1 MLKNIN
7 HNSTL
12 TNEQCSLARY
22 ARDARFDGMFF
33 TAVKTTGIFCRPI
46 CPASPPKEEN
56 VEYFSHQ
63 AQALR
68 AGYRPCLRCRPD
80 SAPFSPA
87 WKGVETTFLRAL
99 QLIDNGALNSGS
111 IVDLA
116 TRLGISD
123 RYLRTLFDNYI
134 GVSPKQYSLYSQ
146 LMFAKQLLHNSSMSI
161 TDVGFASGFNSTR
174 RFNDAF
180 LKELQLSPSQIR
192 RSKPSSNL
200 CNHIQLAFHGP
211 LDWKHLLS
219 FYRRRMIEGLED
231 VGEDYYQRTVNVN
244 GSKGWFK
251 ATLSKEHC
259 LDIEFELDDISQLRS
274 LIANIRRMFDLDVDI
289 AKVEEFFTTIDKN
302 LVGKSGIRIPGVW
315 NTWEA
320 GVRAILGQQVSV
332 TAAIGQLNL
341 LVRELS
347 DPQGSSELRKPVD
360 SQELVDSQGLLG
372 SQEFVD
378 SQELPVSQEPLSTR
392 EKAYFPT
399 PKQIADADVSFLRM
413 PGSRK
418 ETLKRFAEYMVGNE
432 AEHPSKW
439 IDLKGIGPWTIQYAL
454 LRGLS
459 EPNHLLVGDL
469 VVKKFI
475 EHRPAINVES
485 VSPWGSYATFH
496 CWNQS

>member
-1 MLKNIN
+1 MSKNIH

-12 TNEQCSLARY
+12 TSEQCHLARY

-63 AQALR
+63 AQALK

-99 QLIDNGALNSGS
+99 QLIDHGALNSGS

-146 LMFAKQLLHNSSMSI
+146 LMFAKQLLHTSSMSI

-192 RSKPSSNL
+192 RTKLSENL
-200 CNHIQLAFHGP
+200 SNHIQLVFHGP
-211 LDWKHLLS
+211 LDWNHLLG
-219 FYRRRMIEGLED
+219 FYRRRMIEGVED
-231 VGEDYYQRTVNVN
+231 VGEDYYKRTVNVN

-251 ATLSKEHC
+251 ATLAKENR

-289 AKVEEFFTTIDKN
+289 AKVEAFFTTIDPN
-302 LVGKSGIRIPGVW
+302 LVAKSGIRIPGVW
-315 NTWEA
+315 SAWEA

-341 LVRELS
+341 LVREISGTHSASSLE
-347 DPQGSSELRKPVD
+347 DPAN
-360 SQELVDSQGLLG
+360 SQESSVIQ
-372 SQEFVD
+372 
-378 SQELPVSQEPLSTR
+378 

-399 PKQIADADVSFLRM
+399 PKQIAEADVSFLRM

-418 ETLKRFAEYMVGNE
+418 ETLKRFAEYMVDNE

-439 IDLKGIGPWTIQYAL
+439 IELKGIGPWTIQYAL

-475 EHRPAINVES
+475 EHRPAINAES

>member
-1 MLKNIN
+1 MSKKIN

-12 TNEQCSLARY
+12 TSEQCHLARY

-63 AQALR
+63 AQALK

-87 WKGVETTFLRAL
+87 WKGVETTFLRAM

-123 RYLRTLFDNYI
+123 RYLRTLFENYI

-146 LMFAKQLLHNSSMSI
+146 LMFAKQLLHTSSMSI

-180 LKELQLSPSQIR
+180 QKELQLSPTQIR
-192 RSKPSSNL
+192 RAKPSDTL
-200 CNHIQLAFHGP
+200 RNHIQLGFHGP
-211 LDWKHLLS
+211 LDWNHLLG

-231 VGEDYYQRTVNVN
+231 VGEDYYQRSVNVN

-251 ATLSKEHC
+251 ATLDKENR

-289 AKVEEFFTTIDKN
+289 AKVETFFTTIDPN
-302 LVGKSGIRIPGVW
+302 LVAKSGIRIPGVW
-315 NTWEA
+315 SAWEA

-341 LVRELS
+341 LVKELS
-347 DPQGSSELRKPVD
+347 DEH
-360 SQELVDSQGLLG
+360 
-372 SQEFVD
+372 
-378 SQELPVSQEPLSTR
+378 
-392 EKAYFPT
+392 EKASFPT
-399 PKQIADADVSFLRM
+399 PKQIAEADVSFLRM

-418 ETLKRFAEYMVGNE
+418 ETLKRFAEYMVDNE

-439 IDLKGIGPWTIQYAL
+439 IELKGIGPWTIQYAL

-475 EHRPAINVES
+475 EHRPAINTES

>member
-1 MLKNIN
+1 MSKNIN

-12 TNEQCSLARY
+12 TNEQCHLARY

-46 CPASPPKEEN
+46 CPATPPKEEN

-63 AQALR
+63 AQALK

-87 WKGVETTFLRAL
+87 WKGVETTFLRAM

-146 LMFAKQLLHNSSMSI
+146 LMFAKQLLHTSSMSI

-180 LKELQLSPSQIR
+180 QKELQLSPSQIR
-192 RSKPSSNL
+192 RAKLSDSVS
-200 CNHIQLAFHGP
+200 NHIQLGFHGP
-211 LDWKHLLS
+211 LDWKHLLA
-219 FYRRRMIEGLED
+219 FYRRRMIEGLEE

-251 ATLSKEHC
+251 STLAKDNR
-259 LDIEFELDDISQLRS
+259 LDIEFELDDISHLRS

-289 AKVEEFFTTIDKN
+289 AKVEAFFETIDPN
-302 LVGKSGIRIPGVW
+302 LVAKSGIRIPGVW
-315 NTWEA
+315 SAWEA

-341 LVRELS
+341 LVKELS
-347 DPQGSSELRKPVD
+347 HAS
-360 SQELVDSQGLLG
+360 
-372 SQEFVD
+372 
-378 SQELPVSQEPLSTR
+378 

-399 PKQIADADVSFLRM
+399 PKQIAEADVSFLRM

-418 ETLKRFAEYMVGNE
+418 ETLKRFAEYMVDNE
-432 AEHPSKW
+432 TEHPSKW
-439 IDLKGIGPWTIQYAL
+439 IELKGIGPWTIQYAL

-475 EHRPAINVES
+475 EHRPAINTES

>member
-1 MLKNIN
+1 MSKKIN
-7 HNSTL
+7 HNSSL
-12 TNEQCSLARY
+12 TSEQCHLARY

-46 CPASPPKEEN
+46 CPATPPKEEN

-63 AQALR
+63 AKALK

-87 WKGVETTFLRAL
+87 WKGVETTFLRAM

-134 GVSPKQYSLYSQ
+134 GVSPKQYSLYSR
-146 LMFAKQLLHNSSMSI
+146 LMFAKQLLHTSSMSI

-180 LKELQLSPSQIR
+180 QKELQLSPSQIR
-192 RSKPSSNL
+192 RAKPSDTQS
-200 CNHIQLAFHGP
+200 NHIQLGFHGP
-211 LDWKHLLS
+211 LDWNHLLR
-219 FYRRRMIEGLED
+219 FYRRRMIEGLEG
-231 VGEDYYQRTVNVN
+231 VGEDYYKRTVNVN

-251 ATLSKEHC
+251 ATLAKDNR

-289 AKVEEFFTTIDKN
+289 AKVETFFTTIDPN
-302 LVGKSGIRIPGVW
+302 LVAKSGIRIPGVW
-315 NTWEA
+315 SAWEA

-341 LVRELS
+341 LVKELS
-347 DPQGSSELRKPVD
+347 DEH
-360 SQELVDSQGLLG
+360 
-372 SQEFVD
+372 
-378 SQELPVSQEPLSTR
+378 
-392 EKAYFPT
+392 EKASFPT

-418 ETLKRFAEYMVGNE
+418 ETLKRFAEYMVDNE

-439 IDLKGIGPWTIQYAL
+439 IELKGIGPWTIQYAL

-475 EHRPAINVES
+475 EHRPAINTES

>member
-1 MLKNIN
+1 MSKNIH

-12 TNEQCSLARY
+12 TNEQCHLARY

-46 CPASPPKEEN
+46 CPATPPKEEN

-63 AQALR
+63 AQALK

-87 WKGVETTFLRAL
+87 WKGVETTFLRAM
-99 QLIDNGALNSGS
+99 QLIDNGALGSGS
-111 IVDLA
+111 ITDLA
-116 TRLGISD
+116 ERLGISD
-123 RYLRTLFDNYI
+123 RYLRTLFDTYI

-146 LMFAKQLLHNSSMSI
+146 LMFAKQLLHTSSMSI

-180 LKELQLSPSQIR
+180 QKELKLSPSQIR
-192 RSKPSSNL
+192 RVKPDDSLSN
-200 CNHIQLAFHGP
+200 HVQLTFHGP
-211 LDWKHLLS
+211 LDWSHLLD
-219 FYRRRMIEGLED
+219 FYRRRMIEGIEE
-231 VGEDYYQRTVNVN
+231 VGEDYYQRTVKVN

-251 ATLSKEHC
+251 ATLVKDNS
-259 LDIEFELDDISQLRS
+259 LDIEFELDDINQLRS
-274 LIANIRRMFDLDVDI
+274 LIAHIRRMFDLDVDI
-289 AKVEEFFTTIDKN
+289 AKVEAFFATIDTN
-302 LVGKSGIRIPGVW
+302 LVARSGIRIPGVW
-315 NTWEA
+315 SAWEA
-320 GVRAILGQQVSV
+320 GVRAILCQQVSV

-347 DPQGSSELRKPVD
+347 GADE
-360 SQELVDSQGLLG
+360 E
-372 SQEFVD
+372 
-378 SQELPVSQEPLSTR
+378 T
-392 EKAYFPT
+392 YFPT
-399 PKQIADADVSFLRM
+399 PKQIAEADLSFLRM

-418 ETLKRFAEYMVGNE
+418 ETLKRFAEYMVDNQ

-475 EHRPAINVES
+475 EHRPAINIES

>member
-1 MLKNIN
+1 MSKTIH

-12 TNEQCSLARY
+12 TSEQCHLARY

-63 AQALR
+63 AQALK

-99 QLIDNGALNSGS
+99 QLIDNGALNTGS

-146 LMFAKQLLHNSSMSI
+146 LMFAKQLLHTSSMSI
-161 TDVGFASGFNSTR
+161 TEVGFASGFNSTR

-180 LKELQLSPSQIR
+180 LKELKLSPSQIR
-192 RSKPSSNL
+192 RAKPNNSLS
-200 CNHIQLAFHGP
+200 NHIQLSFHGP
-211 LDWKHLLS
+211 LDWNHLLA
-219 FYRRRMIEGLED
+219 FYRRRMIEGLEE
-231 VGEDYYQRTVNVN
+231 VGEDYYQRTVDVN
-244 GSKGWFK
+244 GSRGWFK
-251 ATLSKEHC
+251 ATLVTESR
-259 LDIEFELDDISQLRS
+259 LGIEFDLDDISQLRS

-289 AKVEEFFTTIDKN
+289 AKVETFFTTIDPN
-302 LVGKSGIRIPGVW
+302 LVAKRRIRIPGVW
-315 NTWEA
+315 SAWEA

-347 DPQGSSELRKPVD
+347 DTDKKL
-360 SQELVDSQGLLG
+360 
-372 SQEFVD
+372 
-378 SQELPVSQEPLSTR
+378 
-392 EKAYFPT
+392 YFPT

-418 ETLKRFAEYMVGNE
+418 ETLKRFAEYMVDNE

-469 VVKKFI
+469 VVRKFI
-475 EHRPAINVES
+475 ENRPAINAQS

>member
-1 MLKNIN
+1 MSKNIH

-12 TNEQCSLARY
+12 TNEQCHLARY

-46 CPASPPKEEN
+46 CPATPPKEEN

-63 AQALR
+63 AQALK

-87 WKGVETTFLRAL
+87 WKGVETTFLRAM
-99 QLIDNGALNSGS
+99 QLIDNGALSSGS
-111 IVDLA
+111 ITDLA
-116 TRLGISD
+116 ERLGISD
-123 RYLRTLFDNYI
+123 RYLRTLFDTYI

-146 LMFAKQLLHNSSMSI
+146 LMFAKQLLHTSSMSI

-180 LKELQLSPSQIR
+180 QKELKLSPSQIR
-192 RSKPSSNL
+192 RAKPDDSLSN
-200 CNHIQLAFHGP
+200 HVQLTFHGP
-211 LDWKHLLS
+211 LDWSHLLD
-219 FYRRRMIEGLED
+219 FYRRRMIEGIEE
-231 VGEDYYQRTVNVN
+231 VGEDYYQRTVKVN

-251 ATLSKEHC
+251 ATLVKDNS
-259 LDIEFELDDISQLRS
+259 LDIEFELDDINQLRS
-274 LIANIRRMFDLDVDI
+274 LIAHIRRMFDLDVDI
-289 AKVEEFFTTIDKN
+289 AKVEAFFATIDPN
-302 LVGKSGIRIPGVW
+302 LVARSGIRIPGVW
-315 NTWEA
+315 SAWEA

-347 DPQGSSELRKPVD
+347 GADE
-360 SQELVDSQGLLG
+360 E
-372 SQEFVD
+372 
-378 SQELPVSQEPLSTR
+378 T
-392 EKAYFPT
+392 YFPT
-399 PKQIADADVSFLRM
+399 PKQIAEADLSFLRM

-418 ETLKRFAEYMVGNE
+418 ETLKRFAEYMVDNQ

-475 EHRPAINVES
+475 EHRPAINIES

>member
-1 MLKNIN
+1 MSKNIH
-7 HNSTL
+7 HNSAL
-12 TNEQCSLARY
+12 TNEQCHLARY

-46 CPASPPKEEN
+46 CPATPPKEEN

-63 AQALR
+63 AQALK

-87 WKGVETTFLRAL
+87 WKGVETTFLRAM
-99 QLIDNGALNSGS
+99 QLIDNGALSSGS
-111 IVDLA
+111 ITDLA
-116 TRLGISD
+116 ERLGISD

-180 LKELQLSPSQIR
+180 QKELKLSPSQIR
-192 RSKPSSNL
+192 RTKPNDSLS
-200 CNHIQLAFHGP
+200 NHIQLTFHGP
-211 LDWKHLLS
+211 LDWKHLLG
-219 FYRRRMIEGLED
+219 FYRRRMIEGIEE
-231 VGEDYYQRTVNVN
+231 VGDDYYQRTVTVN

-251 ATLSKEHC
+251 ATLAKKNR
-259 LDIEFELDDISQLRS
+259 LDIEFELDDINQLRG
-274 LIANIRRMFDLDVDI
+274 LITHIRRMFDLDVDI
-289 AKVEEFFTTIDKN
+289 AKVEAFFTTIDPN
-302 LVGKSGIRIPGVW
+302 LVARSGIRIPGVW
-315 NTWEA
+315 NAWEA

-341 LVRELS
+341 LVKELS
-347 DPQGSSELRKPVD
+347 ESDKKP
-360 SQELVDSQGLLG
+360 
-372 SQEFVD
+372 
-378 SQELPVSQEPLSTR
+378 
-392 EKAYFPT
+392 YFPT
-399 PKQIADADVSFLRM
+399 PKQIAEADVSFLRM

-418 ETLKRFAEYMVGNE
+418 ETLKRFAEYMVDNQ

-475 EHRPAINVES
+475 EHRPAINIES

>member
-1 MLKNIN
+1 MSKNIH

-12 TNEQCSLARY
+12 TNEQCHLARY
-22 ARDARFDGMFF
+22 ARDARFGGMFF

-46 CPASPPKEEN
+46 CPATPPKEEN

-63 AQALR
+63 AQALK

-87 WKGVETTFLRAL
+87 WKGVETTFLRAM
-99 QLIDNGALNSGS
+99 QLIDNGALGSGS
-111 IVDLA
+111 ITDLA
-116 TRLGISD
+116 ERLGISD
-123 RYLRTLFDNYI
+123 RYLRTLFDTYI

-146 LMFAKQLLHNSSMSI
+146 LMFAKQLLHTSSMSI

-180 LKELQLSPSQIR
+180 QKELKLSPSQIR
-192 RSKPSSNL
+192 RAKPDDSLSN
-200 CNHIQLAFHGP
+200 HVQLTFHGP
-211 LDWKHLLS
+211 LDWSHLLD
-219 FYRRRMIEGLED
+219 FYRRRMIEGIEE
-231 VGEDYYQRTVNVN
+231 VGEDYYQRTVKVN

-251 ATLSKEHC
+251 ATLVKDNS
-259 LDIEFELDDISQLRS
+259 LDIEFELDDINQLRS
-274 LIANIRRMFDLDVDI
+274 LIAHIRRMFDLDVDI
-289 AKVEEFFTTIDKN
+289 AKVEAFFATIDTN
-302 LVGKSGIRIPGVW
+302 LVARSGIRIPGVW
-315 NTWEA
+315 SAWEA

-347 DPQGSSELRKPVD
+347 GADE
-360 SQELVDSQGLLG
+360 E
-372 SQEFVD
+372 
-378 SQELPVSQEPLSTR
+378 T
-392 EKAYFPT
+392 YFPT
-399 PKQIADADVSFLRM
+399 PKQIAEADLSFLRM

-418 ETLKRFAEYMVGNE
+418 ETLKRFAEYMVDNQ

-475 EHRPAINVES
+475 EHRPAINIES

>member
-1 MLKNIN
+1 MSKNIH

-12 TNEQCSLARY
+12 TSEQCHLARY

-63 AQALR
+63 AQALK

-87 WKGVETTFLRAL
+87 WKGVETTFLRTL
-99 QLIDNGALNSGS
+99 QLIDHGALNSGS

-146 LMFAKQLLHNSSMSI
+146 LMFAKQLLHTSSMSI

-192 RSKPSSNL
+192 RTKLSENL
-200 CNHIQLAFHGP
+200 SNHIQLVFHGP
-211 LDWKHLLS
+211 LDWKHLLG
-219 FYRRRMIEGLED
+219 FYRRRMIEGAED
-231 VGEDYYQRTVNVN
+231 VGEDYYKRTVKVN

-251 ATLSKEHC
+251 ATLAKENR

-289 AKVEEFFTTIDKN
+289 AKVEAFFTTIDPN
-302 LVGKSGIRIPGVW
+302 LVAKSGIRIPGVW
-315 NTWEA
+315 SAWEA

-341 LVRELS
+341 LVREVSGTHSASSLE
-347 DPQGSSELRKPVD
+347 DPAN
-360 SQELVDSQGLLG
+360 SQEWSGIQ
-372 SQEFVD
+372 
-378 SQELPVSQEPLSTR
+378 

-399 PKQIADADVSFLRM
+399 PKQIAEADVSFLRM

-418 ETLKRFAEYMVGNE
+418 ETLKRFAEYMVDNE

-439 IDLKGIGPWTIQYAL
+439 IELKGIGPWTIQYAL

-475 EHRPAINVES
+475 EHRPAINAES

>member
-1 MLKNIN
+1 MSKNIH

-12 TNEQCSLARY
+12 TNEQCHLARY

-46 CPASPPKEEN
+46 CPATPPKEEN

-63 AQALR
+63 AQALK

-87 WKGVETTFLRAL
+87 WKGVETTFLRAM
-99 QLIDNGALNSGS
+99 QLIDNGALGSGS
-111 IVDLA
+111 ITDLA
-116 TRLGISD
+116 ERLGISD
-123 RYLRTLFDNYI
+123 RYLRTLFDTYI

-146 LMFAKQLLHNSSMSI
+146 LMFAKQLLHTSSMSI
-161 TDVGFASGFNSTR
+161 TDVGFASGFNSTS

-180 LKELQLSPSQIR
+180 QKELKLSPSQIR
-192 RSKPSSNL
+192 RAKPDDSLSN
-200 CNHIQLAFHGP
+200 HVQLTFHGP
-211 LDWKHLLS
+211 LDWSHLLD
-219 FYRRRMIEGLED
+219 FYRRRMIEGIEE
-231 VGEDYYQRTVNVN
+231 VGEDYYQRTVKVN

-251 ATLSKEHC
+251 ATLVKDNS
-259 LDIEFELDDISQLRS
+259 LDIEFELDDINQLRS
-274 LIANIRRMFDLDVDI
+274 LIAHIRRMFDLDVDI
-289 AKVEEFFTTIDKN
+289 AKVEAFFATIDTN
-302 LVGKSGIRIPGVW
+302 LVARSGIRIPGVW
-315 NTWEA
+315 SAWEA

-347 DPQGSSELRKPVD
+347 GADE
-360 SQELVDSQGLLG
+360 E
-372 SQEFVD
+372 
-378 SQELPVSQEPLSTR
+378 T
-392 EKAYFPT
+392 YFPT
-399 PKQIADADVSFLRM
+399 PKQIAEADLSFLRM

-418 ETLKRFAEYMVGNE
+418 ETLKRFAEYMVDNQ

-475 EHRPAINVES
+475 EHRPAINIES

>member
-1 MLKNIN
+1 MSKNIN

-12 TNEQCSLARY
+12 TNEQCHLARY

-46 CPASPPKEEN
+46 CPATPPKEEN

-63 AQALR
+63 AQALK

-87 WKGVETTFLRAL
+87 WKGVETTFLRAM

-146 LMFAKQLLHNSSMSI
+146 LMFAKQLLHTSSMSI

-180 LKELQLSPSQIR
+180 QKELQLSPSKIR
-192 RSKPSSNL
+192 RAKLSDSVS
-200 CNHIQLAFHGP
+200 NHIQLGFHGP
-211 LDWKHLLS
+211 LDWKHLLA
-219 FYRRRMIEGLED
+219 FYRRRMIEGLEE

-244 GSKGWFK
+244 GSKGWFQ
-251 ATLSKEHC
+251 ATLAKDNR
-259 LDIEFELDDISQLRS
+259 LDIEFELDDISHLRS

-289 AKVEEFFTTIDKN
+289 AKVEAFFETIDPN
-302 LVGKSGIRIPGVW
+302 LVAKSGIRIPGVW
-315 NTWEA
+315 NPWEA

-341 LVRELS
+341 LVKELS
-347 DPQGSSELRKPVD
+347 DAS
-360 SQELVDSQGLLG
+360 
-372 SQEFVD
+372 
-378 SQELPVSQEPLSTR
+378 

-399 PKQIADADVSFLRM
+399 PKQIAEADVSFLRM

-418 ETLKRFAEYMVGNE
+418 ETLKRFAEYMVDNE
-432 AEHPSKW
+432 TEHPSKW
-439 IDLKGIGPWTIQYAL
+439 IELKGIGPWTIQYAL

-475 EHRPAINVES
+475 EYRPAINTES

>member
-1 MLKNIN
+1 MSKKIN

-12 TNEQCSLARY
+12 TSEQCHLARY

-63 AQALR
+63 AQALK

-87 WKGVETTFLRAL
+87 WKGVETTFLRAM

-146 LMFAKQLLHNSSMSI
+146 LMFAKQLLHTSSMSI

-180 LKELQLSPSQIR
+180 QKELQLSPTQIR
-192 RSKPSSNL
+192 RAKPSDTLS
-200 CNHIQLAFHGP
+200 NHIQLGFHGP
-211 LDWKHLLS
+211 LDWNHLLG

-231 VGEDYYQRTVNVN
+231 VGEDYYKRTVNVN

-251 ATLSKEHC
+251 ATLAKENR

-289 AKVEEFFTTIDKN
+289 AKVEAFFTAIDPN
-302 LVGKSGIRIPGVW
+302 LVAKSGIRIPGVW
-315 NTWEA
+315 SAWEA

-341 LVRELS
+341 LVKELS
-347 DPQGSSELRKPVD
+347 DEN
-360 SQELVDSQGLLG
+360 
-372 SQEFVD
+372 
-378 SQELPVSQEPLSTR
+378 
-392 EKAYFPT
+392 EKVCFPT
-399 PKQIADADVSFLRM
+399 PKQIVEADVSFFRM

-418 ETLKRFAEYMVGNE
+418 ETLKRFAEYMVDNE

-439 IDLKGIGPWTIQYAL
+439 IELKGIGPWTIQYAL

-475 EHRPAINVES
+475 EHRPAINTES

>member
-1 MLKNIN
+1 MSKTIH

-12 TNEQCSLARY
+12 TSEQCHLARY

-63 AQALR
+63 AQALK

-87 WKGVETTFLRAL
+87 WKGVETTFLRAM

-146 LMFAKQLLHNSSMSI
+146 LMFAKQLLHTSSMSI

-180 LKELQLSPSQIR
+180 LKELKLSPSQIR
-192 RSKPSSNL
+192 RAKPNNSLS
-200 CNHIQLAFHGP
+200 NHIQLSFHGP
-211 LDWKHLLS
+211 LDWNHLLA
-219 FYRRRMIEGLED
+219 FYRRRMIEGLEE
-231 VGEDYYQRTVNVN
+231 VGEDYYQRTLDVN
-244 GSKGWFK
+244 GSRGWFK
-251 ATLSKEHC
+251 ATLVTESR
-259 LDIEFELDDISQLRS
+259 LGIEFDLDDISQLRS

-289 AKVEEFFTTIDKN
+289 AKVEAFFTTIDSN
-302 LVGKSGIRIPGVW
+302 LVAKSGIRIPGVW
-315 NTWEA
+315 SAWEA

-332 TAAIGQLNL
+332 IAAIGQLNL

-347 DPQGSSELRKPVD
+347 GED
-360 SQELVDSQGLLG
+360 
-372 SQEFVD
+372 
-378 SQELPVSQEPLSTR
+378 
-392 EKAYFPT
+392 EKTYFPT
-399 PKQIADADVSFLRM
+399 PKQIAEADVSFLRM

-418 ETLKRFAEYMVGNE
+418 ETLKRFAEYMVDNE

-469 VVKKFI
+469 VVRKFI
-475 EHRPAINVES
+475 ENRPAINAQS

>member
-1 MLKNIN
+1 MSKNIN

-12 TNEQCSLARY
+12 TNEQCHLARY

-46 CPASPPKEEN
+46 CPATPPKEEN

-63 AQALR
+63 AQALK

-87 WKGVETTFLRAL
+87 WKGVETTFLRAM

-146 LMFAKQLLHNSSMSI
+146 LMFAKQLLHTSSMSI

-180 LKELQLSPSQIR
+180 QKELQLSPSQIR
-192 RSKPSSNL
+192 RAKLSDSVS
-200 CNHIQLAFHGP
+200 NHIQLGFHGP
-211 LDWKHLLS
+211 LDWKHLLA
-219 FYRRRMIEGLED
+219 FYRRRMIEGLEE

-244 GSKGWFK
+244 GSKGWFQ
-251 ATLSKEHC
+251 ATLAKDNR
-259 LDIEFELDDISQLRS
+259 LDIEFELDDISHLRS

-289 AKVEEFFTTIDKN
+289 AKVEAFFETIDPN
-302 LVGKSGIRIPGVW
+302 LVAKSGIRIPGVW
-315 NTWEA
+315 SAWEA

-341 LVRELS
+341 LVKELS
-347 DPQGSSELRKPVD
+347 DAS
-360 SQELVDSQGLLG
+360 
-372 SQEFVD
+372 
-378 SQELPVSQEPLSTR
+378 

-399 PKQIADADVSFLRM
+399 PKQIAEADVSFLRM

-418 ETLKRFAEYMVGNE
+418 ETLKRFAEYMVDNE
-432 AEHPSKW
+432 TEHPSKW
-439 IDLKGIGPWTIQYAL
+439 IELKGIGPWTIQYAL

-475 EHRPAINVES
+475 EHRPAINTES

>member
-1 MLKNIN
+1 MSKNIH

-12 TNEQCSLARY
+12 TSEQCHLARY

-63 AQALR
+63 AQALK

-99 QLIDNGALNSGS
+99 QLIDNGALNTGS

-146 LMFAKQLLHNSSMSI
+146 LMFAKQLLHTSSMSI

-180 LKELQLSPSQIR
+180 LKELKLSPSQIR
-192 RSKPSSNL
+192 RSKPSNNL
-200 CNHIQLAFHGP
+200 SNHIQLGFHGP
-211 LDWKHLLS
+211 LDWKHLLA
-219 FYRRRMIEGLED
+219 FYRRRMIEGIEE

-251 ATLSKEHC
+251 ATLVKDNR
-259 LDIEFELDDISQLRS
+259 LDIEFELDDINQLRS

-289 AKVEEFFTTIDKN
+289 AKVEAFFTTIDPN
-302 LVGKSGIRIPGVW
+302 LVAKSGIRIPGVW
-315 NTWEA
+315 SAWEA

-347 DPQGSSELRKPVD
+347 GAD
-360 SQELVDSQGLLG
+360 
-372 SQEFVD
+372 
-378 SQELPVSQEPLSTR
+378 
-392 EKAYFPT
+392 EKTYFPT
-399 PKQIADADVSFLRM
+399 PKQIAEADVSFLRM

-418 ETLKRFAEYMVGNE
+418 ETLKRFAEYMVDNE

-439 IDLKGIGPWTIQYAL
+439 IELKGIGPWTIQYAL

-475 EHRPAINVES
+475 EHRPAINIQS

>member
-1 MLKNIN
+1 MSKKIN

-12 TNEQCSLARY
+12 TSEQCHLARY
-22 ARDARFDGMFF
+22 ARDVRFDGMFF

-63 AQALR
+63 AQALK

-87 WKGVETTFLRAL
+87 WKGVETTFLRAM

-146 LMFAKQLLHNSSMSI
+146 LMFAKQLLHTSSMSI

-180 LKELQLSPSQIR
+180 QKELQLSPSQIR
-192 RSKPSSNL
+192 RSKPSDTLS
-200 CNHIQLAFHGP
+200 NHIQLGFNGP
-211 LDWKHLLS
+211 LDWNHLLS

-231 VGEDYYQRTVNVN
+231 VGEDYYKRSVNVN

-251 ATLSKEHC
+251 ATLAKENR

-289 AKVEEFFTTIDKN
+289 AKVETFFTTIDPN
-302 LVGKSGIRIPGVW
+302 LVAKSGIRIPGVW
-315 NTWEA
+315 SAWEA

-341 LVRELS
+341 LVKELS
-347 DPQGSSELRKPVD
+347 DEY
-360 SQELVDSQGLLG
+360 
-372 SQEFVD
+372 
-378 SQELPVSQEPLSTR
+378 
-392 EKAYFPT
+392 EKASFPT
-399 PKQIADADVSFLRM
+399 PKQIAQADVSFLRM

-418 ETLKRFAEYMVGNE
+418 ETLKRFAEYMVDNE

-439 IDLKGIGPWTIQYAL
+439 IELKGIGPWTIQYAL

-475 EHRPAINVES
+475 EHRPAINTES

>member
-1 MLKNIN
+1 MSKNIH

-12 TNEQCSLARY
+12 TSEQCHLARY

-63 AQALR
+63 AQALK

-99 QLIDNGALNSGS
+99 QLIDNGALNTGS

-146 LMFAKQLLHNSSMSI
+146 LMFAKQLLHTSSMSI

-180 LKELQLSPSQIR
+180 LKELKLSPSQIR
-192 RSKPSSNL
+192 RAKPSNKLS
-200 CNHIQLAFHGP
+200 NHIQLGFHGP
-211 LDWKHLLS
+211 LDWKHLLA
-219 FYRRRMIEGLED
+219 FYRRRMIEGIEE

-251 ATLSKEHC
+251 ATLVKDNR
-259 LDIEFELDDISQLRS
+259 LDIEFELDDINQLRS

-289 AKVEEFFTTIDKN
+289 AKVEAFFTTIDLN
-302 LVGKSGIRIPGVW
+302 LVAKSGIRIPGVW
-315 NTWEA
+315 SAWEA

-347 DPQGSSELRKPVD
+347 DEG
-360 SQELVDSQGLLG
+360 
-372 SQEFVD
+372 
-378 SQELPVSQEPLSTR
+378 
-392 EKAYFPT
+392 EKTYFPT
-399 PKQIADADVSFLRM
+399 PKQIAEADVSFLRM

-418 ETLKRFAEYMVGNE
+418 ETLKRFAEYMVDNE

-439 IDLKGIGPWTIQYAL
+439 IELKGIGPWTIQYAL

-475 EHRPAINVES
+475 EHRPAINAQS

>member
-1 MLKNIN
+1 MSKKIN
-7 HNSTL
+7 HNSSL
-12 TNEQCSLARY
+12 TSEQCHLARY

-46 CPASPPKEEN
+46 CPATPPKEEN

-63 AQALR
+63 AQALK

-87 WKGVETTFLRAL
+87 WKGVETTFLRAM

-146 LMFAKQLLHNSSMSI
+146 LMFAKQLLHTSSMSI

-180 LKELQLSPSQIR
+180 QKELQLSPSQIR
-192 RSKPSSNL
+192 RAKPSDTQS
-200 CNHIQLAFHGP
+200 NHIQLGFHGP
-211 LDWKHLLS
+211 LDWNHLLR
-219 FYRRRMIEGLED
+219 FYRRRMIEGLEG
-231 VGEDYYQRTVNVN
+231 VGEDYYKRTVNVN

-251 ATLSKEHC
+251 ATLAKDNR

-289 AKVEEFFTTIDKN
+289 AKVETFFTTIDPN
-302 LVGKSGIRIPGVW
+302 LVAKSGIRIPGVW
-315 NTWEA
+315 SAWEA

-341 LVRELS
+341 LVKELS
-347 DPQGSSELRKPVD
+347 DEY
-360 SQELVDSQGLLG
+360 
-372 SQEFVD
+372 
-378 SQELPVSQEPLSTR
+378 
-392 EKAYFPT
+392 EKASFPT

-418 ETLKRFAEYMVGNE
+418 ETLKRFAEYMVDNE

-439 IDLKGIGPWTIQYAL
+439 IELKGIGPWTIQYAL

-475 EHRPAINVES
+475 EHRPAINTES

>member
-1 MLKNIN
+1 MSRNIH

-12 TNEQCSLARY
+12 TSEQCHLARY

-63 AQALR
+63 AQALK

-99 QLIDNGALNSGS
+99 QLIDHGALNSGS

-146 LMFAKQLLHNSSMSI
+146 LMFAKQLLHTSSMSI

-192 RSKPSSNL
+192 RTKLSENL
-200 CNHIQLAFHGP
+200 SNHIQLVFHGP
-211 LDWKHLLS
+211 LDWNHLLG
-219 FYRRRMIEGLED
+219 FYRRRMIEGVED
-231 VGEDYYQRTVNVN
+231 VGEDYYKRTVNVN

-251 ATLSKEHC
+251 ATLAKENR

-274 LIANIRRMFDLDVDI
+274 LITNIRRMFDLDVDI
-289 AKVEEFFTTIDKN
+289 AKVEAFFTTIDPN
-302 LVGKSGIRIPGVW
+302 LVAKSGIRIPGVW
-315 NTWEA
+315 SAWEA

-341 LVRELS
+341 LVKELS
-347 DPQGSSELRKPVD
+347 DEHENVC
-360 SQELVDSQGLLG
+360 
-372 SQEFVD
+372 
-378 SQELPVSQEPLSTR
+378 
-392 EKAYFPT
+392 FPT
-399 PKQIADADVSFLRM
+399 PKQIAEADVSFLRM

-418 ETLKRFAEYMVGNE
+418 ETLKRFAEYMVDNE

-439 IDLKGIGPWTIQYAL
+439 IELKGIGPWTIQYAL

-475 EHRPAINVES
+475 EHRPAINTER

>member
-1 MLKNIN
+1 MSRNIH

-12 TNEQCSLARY
+12 TSEQCHLARY

-63 AQALR
+63 AQALK

-99 QLIDNGALNSGS
+99 QLIDHGALNSGS

-146 LMFAKQLLHNSSMSI
+146 LMFAKQLLHTSSMSI

-192 RSKPSSNL
+192 RTKLSENL
-200 CNHIQLAFHGP
+200 SNHIQLVFHGP
-211 LDWKHLLS
+211 LDWNHLLG
-219 FYRRRMIEGLED
+219 FYRRRMIEGVED
-231 VGEDYYQRTVNVN
+231 VGEDYYKRTVNVN

-251 ATLSKEHC
+251 ATLAKENR

-274 LIANIRRMFDLDVDI
+274 LITNIRRMFDLDVDI
-289 AKVEEFFTTIDKN
+289 AKVEAFFTTIDPN
-302 LVGKSGIRIPGVW
+302 LVAKSGIRIPGVW
-315 NTWEA
+315 SAWEA

-341 LVRELS
+341 LVREIS
-347 DPQGSSELRKPVD
+347 DAH
-360 SQELVDSQGLLG
+360 
-372 SQEFVD
+372 
-378 SQELPVSQEPLSTR
+378 
-392 EKAYFPT
+392 EKVYFPT
-399 PKQIADADVSFLRM
+399 PKQIAEADVSFLRM

-418 ETLKRFAEYMVGNE
+418 ETLKRFAEYMVDNE

-439 IDLKGIGPWTIQYAL
+439 IELKGIGPWTIQYAL

-475 EHRPAINVES
+475 EHRLAINTES

>member
-1 MLKNIN
+1 MSKNIH

-12 TNEQCSLARY
+12 TSEQCHLARY

-63 AQALR
+63 AQALK

-99 QLIDNGALNSGS
+99 QLIDHGALNSGS

-146 LMFAKQLLHNSSMSI
+146 LMFAKQLLHTSSMSI

-192 RSKPSSNL
+192 RAKSNNNL
-200 CNHIQLAFHGP
+200 SNHIQLGFHGP
-211 LDWKHLLS
+211 LDWNHLLG

-231 VGEDYYQRTVNVN
+231 VGEDYYKRTVNVN

-251 ATLSKEHC
+251 ATLAKENR

-289 AKVEEFFTTIDKN
+289 AKVEAFFTTIDPN
-302 LVGKSGIRIPGVW
+302 LVAKSGIRIPGVW
-315 NTWEA
+315 SAWEA

-341 LVRELS
+341 LVKELS
-347 DPQGSSELRKPVD
+347 DEHENVC
-360 SQELVDSQGLLG
+360 
-372 SQEFVD
+372 
-378 SQELPVSQEPLSTR
+378 
-392 EKAYFPT
+392 FPT
-399 PKQIADADVSFLRM
+399 PKQIAEADVSFLRM

-418 ETLKRFAEYMVGNE
+418 ETLKRFAEYMVDNE

-439 IDLKGIGPWTIQYAL
+439 IELKGIGPWTIQYAL

-475 EHRPAINVES
+475 EHRPAINTES

>member
-1 MLKNIN
+1 MSKNIH

-12 TNEQCSLARY
+12 TSEQCHLARY

-63 AQALR
+63 AQALK

-87 WKGVETTFLRAL
+87 WKGVETTFLRAMH
-99 QLIDNGALNSGS
+99 LIDNGALNSGS

-146 LMFAKQLLHNSSMSI
+146 LMFAKQLLHTSSMSI

-192 RSKPSSNL
+192 RAKPNKNL
-200 CNHIQLAFHGP
+200 SNHIQLSFHGP
-211 LDWKHLLS
+211 LDWSHLLG

-251 ATLSKEHC
+251 ATLAKENC
-259 LDIEFELDDISQLRS
+259 LDIEFELDDMSQLRS

-289 AKVEEFFTTIDKN
+289 SKVEAFFTTIDPN
-302 LVGKSGIRIPGVW
+302 LVAKSGIRIPGVW
-315 NTWEA
+315 SAWEA

-347 DPQGSSELRKPVD
+347 GSHQASALHHSSDLQEPAN
-360 SQELVDSQGLLG
+360 SQECSDLQQNTDAS
-372 SQEFVD
+372 
-378 SQELPVSQEPLSTR
+378 

-418 ETLKRFAEYMVGNE
+418 ETLKRFAEYMVDNE
-432 AEHPSKW
+432 SEHPSKW

-475 EHRPAINVES
+475 EHRPAINAES

>member
-1 MLKNIN
+1 MSKKIN

-12 TNEQCSLARY
+12 TSEQCHLARY

-46 CPASPPKEEN
+46 CPASPPKEKN

-63 AQALR
+63 AQALK

-87 WKGVETTFLRAL
+87 WKGVETTFLRAM

-146 LMFAKQLLHNSSMSI
+146 LMFAKQLLHTSSMSI

-180 LKELQLSPSQIR
+180 QKELQLSPSQIR
-192 RSKPSSNL
+192 RAKPSDTLS
-200 CNHIQLAFHGP
+200 NHIQLGFHGP
-211 LDWKHLLS
+211 LDWNHLLG

-231 VGEDYYQRTVNVN
+231 VGEDYYKRTVNMN

-251 ATLSKEHC
+251 ATLAKENR

-289 AKVEEFFTTIDKN
+289 AKVEAFFTTIDPN
-302 LVGKSGIRIPGVW
+302 LVAKSGIRIPGVW
-315 NTWEA
+315 SAWEA

-332 TAAIGQLNL
+332 TAVIGQLNL
-341 LVRELS
+341 LVKELS
-347 DPQGSSELRKPVD
+347 DEH
-360 SQELVDSQGLLG
+360 
-372 SQEFVD
+372 
-378 SQELPVSQEPLSTR
+378 
-392 EKAYFPT
+392 EKASFPT
-399 PKQIADADVSFLRM
+399 PKQIAEADVSFLRM

-418 ETLKRFAEYMVGNE
+418 ETLKRFAEYMVDNE

-439 IDLKGIGPWTIQYAL
+439 IELKGIGPWTIQYAL

-475 EHRPAINVES
+475 EHRPAINTES

>member
-1 MLKNIN
+1 MSKNIH

-12 TNEQCSLARY
+12 TSEQCHLARY

-63 AQALR
+63 AQALK

-99 QLIDNGALNSGS
+99 QLIDNGALNTGS

-146 LMFAKQLLHNSSMSI
+146 LMFAKQLLHTSSMSI

-180 LKELQLSPSQIR
+180 LKELKLSPSQIR
-192 RSKPSSNL
+192 RSKPSNNL
-200 CNHIQLAFHGP
+200 SNHIQLGFHGP
-211 LDWKHLLS
+211 LDWQHLLA
-219 FYRRRMIEGLED
+219 FYRRRMIEGIEE

-251 ATLSKEHC
+251 ATLVKDNR
-259 LDIEFELDDISQLRS
+259 LDIEFELDDINQLRS

-289 AKVEEFFTTIDKN
+289 AKVEAFFTTIDPN
-302 LVGKSGIRIPGVW
+302 LVAKSGIRIPGGW
-315 NTWEA
+315 SAWEA

-347 DPQGSSELRKPVD
+347 DTDKKP
-360 SQELVDSQGLLG
+360 
-372 SQEFVD
+372 
-378 SQELPVSQEPLSTR
+378 
-392 EKAYFPT
+392 YFPT
-399 PKQIADADVSFLRM
+399 PKQIAEADVSFLRM

-418 ETLKRFAEYMVGNE
+418 ETLKRFAEYMVDNE

-459 EPNHLLVGDL
+459 EPNHLLVSDL

-475 EHRPAINVES
+475 EHRPAINAQS

>member
-1 MLKNIN
+1 MSKNIH

-12 TNEQCSLARY
+12 TSEQCHLARY

-63 AQALR
+63 AQALK

-87 WKGVETTFLRAL
+87 WKGVETTFLRAM
-99 QLIDNGALNSGS
+99 QLIDNGALNSGT

-146 LMFAKQLLHNSSMSI
+146 LMFAKQLLHTSSMSI

-180 LKELQLSPSQIR
+180 QKELQLSPTQIR
-192 RSKPSSNL
+192 RAKPSDTLS
-200 CNHIQLAFHGP
+200 NHIQLGFHGP
-211 LDWKHLLS
+211 LDWNHLLD

-231 VGEDYYQRTVNVN
+231 VGEDYYKRTVNVN

-251 ATLSKEHC
+251 ATLAKENR

-289 AKVEEFFTTIDKN
+289 AKVEGFFTTIDPN
-302 LVGKSGIRIPGVW
+302 LVAKSGIRIPGVW
-315 NTWEA
+315 SAWEA

-341 LVRELS
+341 LVKELS
-347 DPQGSSELRKPVD
+347 DEH
-360 SQELVDSQGLLG
+360 
-372 SQEFVD
+372 
-378 SQELPVSQEPLSTR
+378 
-392 EKAYFPT
+392 EKVCFPT
-399 PKQIADADVSFLRM
+399 PKQIAQADVSFLRM

-418 ETLKRFAEYMVGNE
+418 ETLKRFAEYMVDNE

-439 IDLKGIGPWTIQYAL
+439 IELKGIGPWTIQYAL

-475 EHRPAINVES
+475 EHRPAINTES

>member
-1 MLKNIN
+1 MSKNIH

-12 TNEQCSLARY
+12 TNEQCHLARY

-46 CPASPPKEEN
+46 CPATPPKEEN

-63 AQALR
+63 AQALK

-87 WKGVETTFLRAL
+87 WKGVETTFLRAM
-99 QLIDNGALNSGS
+99 QLIDNGALGSGS
-111 IVDLA
+111 ITDLA
-116 TRLGISD
+116 ERLGISD
-123 RYLRTLFDNYI
+123 RYLRTLFDTYI

-146 LMFAKQLLHNSSMSI
+146 LMFAKQLLHTSSMSI

-180 LKELQLSPSQIR
+180 QKELKLSPSQIR
-192 RSKPSSNL
+192 RAKPDDSLSN
-200 CNHIQLAFHGP
+200 HVQLTFHGP
-211 LDWKHLLS
+211 LDWSHLLD
-219 FYRRRMIEGLED
+219 FYRRRMIEGIEE
-231 VGEDYYQRTVNVN
+231 VGEDYYQRTVKVN

-251 ATLSKEHC
+251 ATLIKDNS
-259 LDIEFELDDISQLRS
+259 LDIEFELDDINQLRS
-274 LIANIRRMFDLDVDI
+274 LIAHIRRMFDLDVDI
-289 AKVEEFFTTIDKN
+289 AKVEAFFATIDTN
-302 LVGKSGIRIPGVW
+302 LVARSGIRIPGVW
-315 NTWEA
+315 SAWEA

-347 DPQGSSELRKPVD
+347 GADE
-360 SQELVDSQGLLG
+360 E
-372 SQEFVD
+372 
-378 SQELPVSQEPLSTR
+378 T
-392 EKAYFPT
+392 YFPT
-399 PKQIADADVSFLRM
+399 PKQIAEADLSFLRM

-418 ETLKRFAEYMVGNE
+418 ETLKRFAEYMVDNQ

-475 EHRPAINVES
+475 EHRPAINIES

>member
-1 MLKNIN
+1 MSRNIH

-12 TNEQCSLARY
+12 TSEQCHLARY

-63 AQALR
+63 AQALK

-99 QLIDNGALNSGS
+99 QLIDHGALNSGS

-146 LMFAKQLLHNSSMSI
+146 LMFAKQLLHTSSMSI

-192 RSKPSSNL
+192 RTKLSENL
-200 CNHIQLAFHGP
+200 SNHIQLVFHGP
-211 LDWKHLLS
+211 LDWNHLLG
-219 FYRRRMIEGLED
+219 FYRRRMIEGVED
-231 VGEDYYQRTVNVN
+231 VGEDYYKRTVKVN

-251 ATLSKEHC
+251 ATLAKENR

-289 AKVEEFFTTIDKN
+289 AKVEAFFTTIDPN
-302 LVGKSGIRIPGVW
+302 LVAKSGIRIPGVW
-315 NTWEA
+315 SAWEA

-341 LVRELS
+341 LVKELS
-347 DPQGSSELRKPVD
+347 DAH
-360 SQELVDSQGLLG
+360 
-372 SQEFVD
+372 
-378 SQELPVSQEPLSTR
+378 
-392 EKAYFPT
+392 EKVYFPT
-399 PKQIADADVSFLRM
+399 PKQIAEADVSFLRM

-418 ETLKRFAEYMVGNE
+418 ETLKRFAEYMVDNE

-439 IDLKGIGPWTIQYAL
+439 IELKGIGPWTIQYAL

-475 EHRPAINVES
+475 EHRPAINTES

>member
-1 MLKNIN
+1 MSRNIH

-12 TNEQCSLARY
+12 TSEQCHLARY

-63 AQALR
+63 AQALK

-99 QLIDNGALNSGS
+99 QLIDHGALNSGS

-146 LMFAKQLLHNSSMSI
+146 LMFAKQLLHTSSMSI

-192 RSKPSSNL
+192 RTKLSENL
-200 CNHIQLAFHGP
+200 SNHIQLVFHGP
-211 LDWKHLLS
+211 LDWNHLLG
-219 FYRRRMIEGLED
+219 FYRRRMIEGVED
-231 VGEDYYQRTVNVN
+231 VGEDYYKRTVNVN

-251 ATLSKEHC
+251 ATLAKENR

-274 LIANIRRMFDLDVDI
+274 LITNIRRMFDLDVDI
-289 AKVEEFFTTIDKN
+289 AKVEAFFTTIDPN
-302 LVGKSGIRIPGVW
+302 LVAKSGIRIPGVW
-315 NTWEA
+315 SAWEA

-341 LVRELS
+341 LVREISGTHSASSLE
-347 DPQGSSELRKPVD
+347 DPAN
-360 SQELVDSQGLLG
+360 SQESSVIQ
-372 SQEFVD
+372 
-378 SQELPVSQEPLSTR
+378 

-399 PKQIADADVSFLRM
+399 PKQIAEADVSFLRM

-418 ETLKRFAEYMVGNE
+418 ETLKRFAEYMVDNE

-439 IDLKGIGPWTIQYAL
+439 IELKGIGPWTIQYAL

-475 EHRPAINVES
+475 EHRPAINTES

>member
-1 MLKNIN
+1 MSKNIH

-12 TNEQCSLARY
+12 TSEQCHLARY

-63 AQALR
+63 AQALK

-99 QLIDNGALNSGS
+99 QLIDHGALNSGS

-146 LMFAKQLLHNSSMSI
+146 LMFAKQLLHASSMSI
-161 TDVGFASGFNSTR
+161 TDIGFASGFNSTR

-192 RSKPSSNL
+192 RTKLSENL
-200 CNHIQLAFHGP
+200 SNHIQLVFHGP
-211 LDWKHLLS
+211 LDWKHLLG
-219 FYRRRMIEGLED
+219 FYRRRMIEGAED
-231 VGEDYYQRTVNVN
+231 VGEDYYKRTVKVN

-251 ATLSKEHC
+251 ATLAKENR

-289 AKVEEFFTTIDKN
+289 AKVEAFFTTIDPN
-302 LVGKSGIRIPGVW
+302 LVAKSGIRIPGVW
-315 NTWEA
+315 SAWEA

-341 LVRELS
+341 LVKELS
-347 DPQGSSELRKPVD
+347 DAH
-360 SQELVDSQGLLG
+360 
-372 SQEFVD
+372 
-378 SQELPVSQEPLSTR
+378 
-392 EKAYFPT
+392 EKVYFPT
-399 PKQIADADVSFLRM
+399 PKQIAEADVSFLRM

-418 ETLKRFAEYMVGNE
+418 ETLKRFAEYMVDNE

-439 IDLKGIGPWTIQYAL
+439 IELKGIGPWTIQYAL

-475 EHRPAINVES
+475 EHRPAINTES

>member
-1 MLKNIN
+1 MSKNIH

-12 TNEQCSLARY
+12 TSEQCHLARY

-46 CPASPPKEEN
+46 CPATPPKEEN

-63 AQALR
+63 AQALK

-146 LMFAKQLLHNSSMSI
+146 LMFAKQLLHTSSMSI

-180 LKELQLSPSQIR
+180 QKELQLSPSQIR
-192 RSKPSSNL
+192 RAKPSDTLS
-200 CNHIQLAFHGP
+200 NHIQLSFNGP
-211 LDWKHLLS
+211 LDWNHLLG
-219 FYRRRMIEGLED
+219 FYQRRMIEGIED
-231 VGEDYYQRTVNVN
+231 IDADYYKRMVNVN

-251 ATLSKEHC
+251 ATLAKENR

-289 AKVEEFFTTIDKN
+289 AKVEAFFTTIDPN
-302 LVGKSGIRIPGVW
+302 LVTKSGIRIPGVW
-315 NTWEA
+315 SAWEA

-341 LVRELS
+341 LVKELS
-347 DPQGSSELRKPVD
+347 DAS
-360 SQELVDSQGLLG
+360 
-372 SQEFVD
+372 
-378 SQELPVSQEPLSTR
+378 

-399 PKQIADADVSFLRM
+399 PKQIAEADVSFLRM
-413 PGSRK
+413 PESRK
-418 ETLKRFAEYMVGNE
+418 ETLKRFAEYMVDNE
-432 AEHPSKW
+432 TEHPSKW
-439 IDLKGIGPWTIQYAL
+439 IELKGIGPWTVQYAL

-475 EHRPAINVES
+475 EHRPAINTES